1 MAIGKAFVDVGSS
14 QQVDLYFFSRTYC
27 VPETKGAEK
36 NQANKLNSSKNSCWL
51 FGLLIALAR
60 ANRALSLGVMN
71 HNLQ

>member
-36 NQANKLNSSKNSCWL
+36 SQTNKLKDSKNCCWL
-51 FGLLIALAR
+51 FGLLIAWCPWQEQTEPYHLV
-60 ANRALSLGVMN
+60 S
-71 HNLQ
+71 